1 MARLITTTV
10 YAKDSTVFASPST
23 MALNCDFFVNVQ
35 NASLKS
41 KMSVPAA
48 SGSINTSIITNE
60 PMNNSGERHDYL
72 IAETLSAIVTAS
84 A

>member
-1 MARLITTTV
+1 MARLISTTV

-35 NASLKS
+35 NASLSNKQ
-41 KMSVPAA
+41 SVPAA

-60 PMNNSGERHDYL
+60 PIENSADRHLYL
-72 IAETLSAIVTAS
+72 ISETLAAIVTAS